1 MPRRGRH
8 VHVLIAMMQQVH
20 LPEDFVAMVEA
31 MLPVLQKVPD
41 ESSDK
46 HGEQAAANAL
56 EAERGQIYQAEA
68 DVLNGIGDARRNDG
82 HERAHDEDVDEAVA

>member
-20 LPEDFVAMVEA
+20 LPKGFAAMVEA

-41 ESSDK
+41 ESSDQL
-46 HGEQAAANAL
+46 GEQAAATPAATTGMNAL
-56 EAERGQIYQAEA
+56 TTKMLIKP
-68 DVLNGIGDARRNDG
+68 
-82 HERAHDEDVDEAVA
+82 